1 MSWFNRRKSIK
12 VKRKHIPHYRQ
23 SKMAEKYFEE
33 VKLQVQ
39 SNIRENKEK
48 ESK

>member
-12 VKRKHIPHYRQ
+12 IKRKHIQPHRQ

-33 VKLQVQ
+33 VKLQVK
-39 SNIRENKEK
+39 NTTRENKEK
-48 ESK
+48 DSK